1 MLVKSGDICMKFLYN
16 YLTTDPS
23 DTNTLTAKAHKMKLL
38 ADIFA
43 SYGGI
48 LAKISQILCIEDGDG
63 TVFSDCK
70 PYSQVK
76 TLVKFKEDYARDK
89 DTFFKDVTELDFNI
103 MKSGS
108 IGQVHRAVYKG
119 EEIVL
124 KVQYVG
130 LEEQFETDL
139 KILKAVSDFL
149 FAFIDNK
156 NMLGE
161 ITTKLYEE
169 LDYVNERS
177 NQETIY
183 NLWKSNPDFVIPRII
198 PELCTK
204 TTIASSMLVGA
215 EDMFSFMK
223 TSSQEHKNQIGKLIF
238 KFIYENL
245 FHHNIFYSDIHYGNF
260 LIQNKDKLCVVDFG
274 CISYVD
280 DDFLQ
285 NIKDL
290 FWSIYDN
297 DSVAFYKVMKRMGI
311 LHDKKKI
318 SEKSKLYMF
327 EFFKIQFEPI
337 TVENFE
343 FTEEWLLKC
352 VHKEVSLAKEW
363 FLPTNCV
370 FLNKINYGLYHVL
383 TKLQLKC
390 NLSETIKN
398 IILHKE

>member
-63 TVFSDCK
+63 TVFADCK
-70 PYSQVK
+70 PFSQVK
-76 TLVKFKEDYARDK
+76 TLLKFKEDYARDR
-89 DTFFKDVTELDFNI
+89 DTFFKDVNNLDFNI

-108 IGQVHRAVYKG
+108 IGQVHRANYKG

-169 LDYVNERS
+169 LDYVNEKT
-177 NQETIY
+177 NQETLYSI
-183 NLWKSNPDFVIPRII
+183 WKPNDDFVIPRIV

-204 TTIASSMLVGA
+204 TIIASSMLVGA
-215 EDMFSFMK
+215 EDMFTFMK
-223 TSSQEHKNQIGKLIF
+223 TSSQEQKNKIGELIS

-245 FHHNIFYSDIHYGNF
+245 FCHNIFYSDIHYGNF
-260 LIQNKDKLCVVDFG
+260 LIQDKDKLCVVDFG

-280 DDFLQ
+280 DAFLQ
-285 NIKDL
+285 NVRDL
-290 FWSIYDN
+290 YWSIHDN
-297 DSVAFYKVMKRMGI
+297 DSISFYKIMIRMGI
-311 LHDKKKI
+311 LHEKKKV
-318 SEKSKLYMF
+318 SEKSRAYMF
-327 EFFKIQFEPI
+327 DFFKLQFEPI
-337 TVENFE
+337 VVPNFE

-352 VHKEVSLAKEW
+352 VHKDISLAKEW

-390 NLSETIKN
+390 NLVETIKN
-398 IILHKE
+398 ILSK